1 MIKMLG
7 TCKLCDKDN
16 IELKDG
22 HILPKHLYSFINTDN
37 NGFYSYNGTLGD
49 TGLLQITQR
58 QFKKYLFCKPCE
70 DLLSDKETHV
80 PNYLRFINST
90 PLKDRELFSTKIPL
104 DPSIVIMKEFM
115 KSQTSNKGTI
125 FDYFDKNK
133 LDIIK
138 FYSLSIL
145 LRQYFF
151 DPKTNLP
158 HEMASRIKNYIN
170 GKNMLNVQ
178 MFVLINTNKNDFP
191 LVSMPYNLNSDGFFH
206 SSLCIHNMFIHLHY
220 REDQSIKNDEY
231 VVLPDDFYNLHET
244 SIPLKASLEY
254 FRKYL
259 RTAKKSQ
266 NAKDKI
272 FEL

>member
-1 MIKMLG
+1 MLG

-16 IELKDG
+16 MELKDG

-104 DPSIVIMKEFM
+104 DPSIVIMKEFI
-115 KSQTSNKGTI
+115 KSQTTNKGTI

-151 DPKTNLP
+151 DPQTNLP

-170 GKNMLNVQ
+170 GKNILNVQ
-178 MFVLINTNKNDFP
+178 MSVLINTNKNDFH
-191 LVSMPYNLNSDGFFH
+191 LVSMPYNLNSDGFFIVVCVFTIC
-206 SSLCIHNMFIHLHY
+206 LFTCTIERINQLRMMNMLFFQMTFIIYMRLLNH
-220 REDQSIKNDEY
+220 
-231 VVLPDDFYNLHET
+231 
-244 SIPLKASLEY
+244 
-254 FRKYL
+254 
-259 RTAKKSQ
+259 
-266 NAKDKI
+266 
-272 FEL
+272 